1 MSVLERDQGSY
12 LFSCD
17 RCGSVT
23 HDIASIYFGE
33 RGEHVDLCGKCLEAK
48 APPTYE
54 NVISL
59 PLAFCYHF
67 LKSENCARKNG
78 SEGNGERTKALDLR
92 DSLQVGGSERA
103 REGPRA
109 HSPRGRQGR
118 LQRRPHREVPVDPVR
133 GKPLGGEGP

>member
-17 RCGSVT
+17 RCGRV
-23 HDIASIYFGE
+23 IREVASIYFGE
-33 RGEHVDLCGKCLEAK
+33 RGEHIDLYDRCLEAK
-48 APPTYE
+48 ASPTCE

-59 PLAFCYHF
+59 SLAFRYHF
-67 LKSENCARKNG
+67 PKSENCARK
-78 SEGNGERTKALDLR
+78 SEAKGNGARTKALGLR

-103 REGPRA
+103 REGPRV

-118 LQRRPHREVPVDPVR
+118 LQHRPHREVPVDPVR
-133 GKPLGGEGP
+133 GKPLGGEEA